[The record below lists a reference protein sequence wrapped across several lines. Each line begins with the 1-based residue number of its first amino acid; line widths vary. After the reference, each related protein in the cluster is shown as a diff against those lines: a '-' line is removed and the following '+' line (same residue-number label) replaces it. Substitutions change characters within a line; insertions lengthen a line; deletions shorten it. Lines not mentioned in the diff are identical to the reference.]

1 MWYSVHRLACQPYI
15 DLISHLFSCLK
26 LKEQRFHVYEPCSL
40 EEIDQ
45 FFGNIKLDP
54 ELKPHDMKTKL
65 PRRPKLSQ
73 YLAHCGRERIYFIS
87 FKKCGSSNCDICLL
101 PQLISQDC
109 QRLNHLP
116 NPMPNVDNQY
126 RNVLKKFSFSDQ
138 ILSCVKF
145 YLYLTILMYIQ

>member
-1 MWYSVHRLACQPYI
+1 
-15 DLISHLFSCLK
+15 
-26 LKEQRFHVYEPCSL
+26 
-40 EEIDQ
+40 
-45 FFGNIKLDP
+45 
-54 ELKPHDMKTKL
+54 MKTKL
-65 PRRPKLSQ
+65 PQRPKLSQ

-87 FKKCGSSNCDICLL
+87 FKKCSSSNCDICLL

-126 RNVLKKFSFSDQ
+126 RHVIKKFSFSDQ

-145 YLYLTILMYIQ
+145 YLCLAILKYIQ